1 VLKESG
7 IFIRLEQL
15 WVALLLLGLLLPTA
29 VGAAEVEEDQVRT
42 FWPLFDY
49 RSSPT
54 HNYSSLHLLGP
65 LFKLES
71 KGAETEFS
79 LRPLLFHAWEADGE
93 DTVTE
98 VLYPIGAGKTGRG
111 LTAFHGLRLLNYDFG
126 EAEEGSDN
134 EFMLFPFLFYG
145 DHEERGPF
153 FAFFP
158 FGGTL
163 YEKFGRDEI
172 RFALFPL
179 YGRTQKGSTTTTN
192 ILYPFFAGIQ
202 GEEESGFKVWPL
214 YGQSEKTGVY
224 RKRFALWPIFYS
236 QDLALDSDSPRQ
248 RRGVFPLYTSD
259 ISPQRQAR
267 TVLWPFFSHIEDQQR
282 GYEEWNLPWPLVRLS
297 SGRYKEGLRVLP
309 LFADERVGAG
319 RNRWFLWPLYKIE
332 EIDSDLLYRR
342 RDRVLF
348 FLYSDLVEATKE
360 SGTAP
365 KRRRAFWPLFQYESN
380 KGVHHFSTLALFEPF
395 FPENGGILRNWA
407 PLWRIYQARW
417 DDHGNEISSLLW
429 NLYWKE
435 RRGTDLAWEL
445 FPLVNYRQE
454 NQQVVEWSLLKGLVA
469 VRQQETGRRLHLLYL
484 PWGIALGGAE
494 EVDKGRE
501 P

>member
-1 VLKESG
+1 M
-7 IFIRLEQL
+7 
-15 WVALLLLGLLLPTA
+15 LLGLLLPTA
-29 VGAAEVEEDQVRT
+29 GGAAEVEADQVRT

-49 RSSPT
+49 RSSPL

-111 LTAFHGLRLLNYDFG
+111 LTSFHGLHLLNYDFG

-134 EFMLFPFLFYG
+134 EFMLFPLLFYG
-145 DHEERGPF
+145 DHEERGRY

-172 RFALFPL
+172 SFALFPI
-179 YGRTQKGSTTTTN
+179 YGRTLKGSTTTTN

-202 GEEESGFKVWPL
+202 GEDETGFKVWPL

-236 QDLALDSDSPRQ
+236 QDLALDSDNPRQ

-259 ISPQRQAR
+259 ISAQRQAR

-282 GYEEWNLPWPLVRLS
+282 GYEEWNFPWPLIRLS
-297 SGRYKEGLRVLP
+297 SGPYKEGVRVLP
-309 LFADERVGAG
+309 LFADERVGAA

-348 FLYSDLVEATKE
+348 FLYSDLVEAGKDAD
-360 SGTAP
+360 SAP

-380 KGVHHFSTLALFEPF
+380 KGVHHFSTLALLEPF
-395 FPENGGILRNWA
+395 FPDNGGILRNWA
-407 PLWRIYQARW
+407 PLWRIYQTRW

-435 RRGTDLAWEL
+435 RRGSDLAWEL
-445 FPLVNYRQE
+445 FPLMNYRQE

-469 VRQQETGRRLHLLYL
+469 VRRQESGPRLHLLYL
-484 PWGIALGGAE
+484 PWGIPLAGAE
-494 EVDKGRE
+494 AVDKGRE